1 MTTLNSPLDE
11 YLQTAGVT
19 ACPAAG
25 CAGDSPGVE
34 AGAGTGPGAGAPGS
48 C

>member
-11 YLQTAGVT
+11 YLQTAEVT
-19 ACPAAG
+19 AGLAAG
-25 CAGDSPGVE
+25 CAGDSLAVE
-34 AGAGTGPGAGAPGS
+34 ADADKLLDADARGS